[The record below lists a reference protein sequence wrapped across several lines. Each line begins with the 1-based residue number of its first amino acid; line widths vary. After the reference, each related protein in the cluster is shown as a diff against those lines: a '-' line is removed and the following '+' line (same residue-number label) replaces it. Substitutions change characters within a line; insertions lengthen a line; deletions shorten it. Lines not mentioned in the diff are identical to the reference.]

1 MTVGAG
7 SSEEGHMTSV
17 AFGPRAQA
25 TKRSR
30 DGAVFAIQAT
40 FALLS
45 VALLALVMVK
55 AEAALTNGEMLP
67 VTVSVTGE

>member
-1 MTVGAG
+1 MA
-7 SSEEGHMTSV
+7 SV
-17 AFGPRAQA
+17 AFGLRAQV

-30 DGAVFAIQAT
+30 EGAVFAIRVT

-45 VALLALVMVK
+45 VALLALLMVK

-67 VTVSVTGE
+67 PTVTVAGE

>member
-1 MTVGAG
+1 V
-7 SSEEGHMTSV
+7 
-17 AFGPRAQA
+17 

-30 DGAVFAIQAT
+30 DGAVFAIRAT

>member
-1 MTVGAG
+1 
-7 SSEEGHMTSV
+7 MTSV
-17 AFGPRAQA
+17 SFGPRAQV

-30 DGAVFAIQAT
+30 DGAGFAIRAT